1 MPLHLTAI
9 PLVINY
15 NYKAD
20 WMLPHPSRLLNKEL
34 LLALQYCNRLYNIFI
49 GCCSSEDPGLLQALD
64 NAFPM
69 LEALSLVNND
79 RYQVF
84 LPNNFV
90 APRLRALHLIRFT
103 IPMGHLSLTNAT
115 TNLLSLRLEDTG
127 YFPPE
132 YLVECIASM
141 PHLEDMSLIFKKNT
155 YDPNMLEWPRTQITR
170 VVLPR
175 FSRLKFIGIILY
187 LDNLL
192 ARISTPFLQDF
203 RFSVLLDESSTLA
216 VLRMSAFLGT
226 IQNLDFRTVVVTFN
240 RSSLSITYHPEQAE
254 GVPPYFSFNIDD
266 RCPARAVASMVQI
279 CSANAPALPVVERLD
294 LEANCYSPGFKT
306 QHTLWYTLLRSFGG
320 VKTLRTDILLATEL
334 SDVFDPHNEAVT
346 NELLPRLSEL
356 VVVSEEDLLLQPF
369 SSFIHARRLAGHPV
383 DLRVVQ
389 SSLLWYPPRISW
401 SFGTS
406 AERRDL

>member
-1 MPLHLTAI
+1 
-9 PLVINY
+9 
-15 NYKAD
+15 
-20 WMLPHPSRLLNKEL
+20 MLPHPSKLLKKEL
-34 LLALQYCNRLYNIFI
+34 LLALQYRNRLYNIFI
-49 GCCSSEDPGLLQALD
+49 SRWSSEDLGLLKALD

-69 LEALSLVNND
+69 LETLSLLNND

-90 APRLRALHLIRFT
+90 APRLRALHLRTFT
-103 IPMGHLSLTNAT
+103 IPMGHLSLTNA

-127 YFPPE
+127 YFPPG

-141 PHLEDMSLIFKKNT
+141 PLLEDISLIFNQNA

-175 FSRLKFIGIILY
+175 LSRLQFVGIIHY

-203 RFSVLLDESSTLA
+203 RLLVLLEESSTLA

-226 IQNLDFRTVVVTFN
+226 IQNLDFRTAVVRFYRT
-240 RSSLSITYHPEQAE
+240 SLSITYHPDQAG

-266 RCPARAVASMVQI
+266 LDRAEAFMVQI
-279 CSANAPALPVVERLD
+279 FSANAPALPVVERLD
-294 LEANCYSPGFKT
+294 LEANCYSSGFMP

-320 VKTLRTDILLATEL
+320 VKTLRIDSRLATEL
-334 SDVFDPHNEAVT
+334 SDVLDPRNEAVT
-346 NELLPRLSEL
+346 NELLPGLSEL
-356 VVVSEEDLLLQPF
+356 VVVSREDLLQQPF
-369 SSFIHARRLAGHPV
+369 SSFIHACRLAGHSV
-383 DLRVVQ
+383 DLRVIQ
-389 SSLLWYPPRISW
+389 YRPSLFHSPPISW
-401 SFGTS
+401 SFGTF
-406 AERRDL
+406 AEGFVC